1 LSGFIF
7 ATTSAIVAAPSD
19 ECANIDMHTAKNV
32 TRQKNLRIRGMLTF
46 FDDREIARVV

>member
-1 LSGFIF
+1 
-7 ATTSAIVAAPSD
+7 
-19 ECANIDMHTAKNV
+19 V